1 MAKVNFL
8 REKQVVEGKEGEI
21 LRTAGLNAGIAV
33 HRGMHKM
40 LNCRGKGLCATC
52 RVLIKNGTMKNA
64 SPKGIF
70 EKIRLALAWV
80 AIGEEDM
87 RLSCQTKVMG
97 DLDVYTQPEV
107 NLYGHKV

>member
-8 REKQVVEGKEGEI
+8 REKQVVEVKEGEI
-21 LRTAGLNAGIAV
+21 LRTAALHAGIGV
-33 HRGMHKM
+33 HKGISKT

-52 RVLIKNGTMKNA
+52 RVLIKNDTMKNA

-70 EKIRLALAWV
+70 EKMRLALAWV
-80 AIGEEDM
+80 SIGEEDM

-97 DLDVYTQPEV
+97 DLDVYTQPEM
-107 NLYGHKV
+107 NLYGRNV

>member
-8 REKQVVEGKEGEI
+8 REKQVVEVKEGEV
-21 LRTAGLNAGIAV
+21 LRTAALRAEIEI

-40 LNCRGKGLCATC
+40 LNCRGKGACATC

-64 SPKGIF
+64 SPKGLL
-70 EKIRLALAWV
+70 EKIRLAMAWV
-80 AIGEEDM
+80 AIGEDDM

-107 NLYGHKV
+107 NLYGRNV